1 MRNSKLISSN
11 DSSSERATT
20 QNDTKSQK
28 QINQQELKK
37 QIADANDGTPEYK
50 LSVLESY
57 RKLQYRTSIY
67 GEVPVRV
74 SVFDLGFIK

>member
-37 QIADANDGTPEYK
+37 
-50 LSVLESY
+50 
-57 RKLQYRTSIY
+57 
-67 GEVPVRV
+67 
-74 SVFDLGFIK
+74 